1 MSGRA
6 HKGGLGS
13 AATRAAPPQ
22 GPITL
27 EKTVYRS
34 IPSGPATRR
43 LTLVGGLAALAL
55 LAAACG
61 DTAAGS
67 GGSPGAPTSVTGG
80 AYGGYAAP
88 APAAGTAAG
97 SGTPAPAML
106 STGSAKLGT
115 IVTDQAGR
123 TLYLFEKD
131 TGPTSTCTGACAQTW
146 PPLLTGAAPVAGP
159 GATSSLI
166 GSTRRSDGTM
176 QVTYAGHPLY
186 TFSGDRA
193 TGQTNGEGLKAFGA
207 GWYVLTPQGDKID
220 ND

>member
-6 HKGGLGS
+6 EKGGLGS
-13 AATRAAPPQ
+13 AATGAAPPQ
-22 GPITL
+22 APINV

-43 LTLVGGLAALAL
+43 LTLVGGLAALGL

-61 DTAAGS
+61 GT
-67 GGSPGAPTSVTGG
+67 TN
-80 AYGGYAAP
+80 GGYAAA
-88 APAAGTAAG
+88 APAAGSAAG
-97 SGTPAPAML
+97 SGTSAPAMV

-131 TGPTSTCTGACAQTW
+131 TGPTSTCARACAEAW
-146 PPLLTGAAPVAGP
+146 PPLLTGAAPGAGP
-159 GATSSLI
+159 GATSALI

-220 ND
+220 NG